1 MPPLQ
6 GRSERWI
13 NAWNGLFV
21 VYSVSTTV
29 ALAES
34 YGHQT
39 QSTPVENLTAR
50 NEVAS
55 VISLSAPVAPVAQS
69 VAQSVEHSKAENM
82 VQQGPPYPYLPAVS
96 NYHGLT
102 LMPQIP
108 RGSQYAYEPTDP
120 QADVSRVPGLM
131 VCLCPGVST
140 ASIFHILYFLS

>member
-21 VYSVSTTV
+21 VYSVSATV

-55 VISLSAPVAPVAQS
+55 VSLSAPVAPVAQS
-69 VAQSVEHSKAENM
+69 AEHSKAENM

-96 NYHGLT
+96 NHHGLT

-108 RGSQYAYEPTDP
+108 GGSQYAYQPTDP
-120 QADVSRVPGLM
+120 QADVSRVPSLM

-140 ASIFHILYFLS
+140 ASIFHILYLLS

>member
-1 MPPLQ
+1 MPRMAFL
-6 GRSERWI
+6 
-13 NAWNGLFV
+13 L
-21 VYSVSTTV
+21 VYSVSKTV

-55 VISLSAPVAPVAQS
+55 VSLSAP

-82 VQQGPPYPYLPAVS
+82 VRQGPYPYLPAVS

-108 RGSQYAYEPTDP
+108 GGSQYAYEPTDP
-120 QADVSRVPGLM
+120 QADVSRVPSLM

-140 ASIFHILYFLS
+140 ASIFYILYLLS